1 MQAIKNI
8 LFNWTH
14 ISGFRKRNI
23 THNAKKFVLTE
34 YNIQASAKLKNKTI
48 VFLSDTHFREL
59 QFPYL
64 ELADFINSLKPDWII
79 FGGDL
84 VRYMSYCETAIEFLS
99 KLTAK
104 VAKLSVLGNNETRKT
119 KWTSNGFWNK
129 IYKKSGFQLLSDTIS
144 DIPPIHF
151 IGINHHTEIAILPP
165 VPPGYYTCLISH
177 YPSTVIDV
185 FNREDFK
192 NIDLIL
198 CGHTHGGQVRLPF
211 LGAVNTENKYWKLLE
226 YGHYKNRKTQSNMI
240 ITNGIGCSGIK
251 YRLCCKPEI
260 VRINFIPKAK

>member
-59 QFPYL
+59 QFPYP

-104 VAKLSVLGNNETRKT
+104 VANFQFWETT
-119 KWTSNGFWNK
+119 KQERQNGLLMDSGT
-129 IYKKSGFQLLSDTIS
+129 KSIKNQGFNFCLTQL
-144 DIPPIHF
+144 
-151 IGINHHTEIAILPP
+151 AIFHQ
-165 VPPGYYTCLISH
+165 YTL
-177 YPSTVIDV
+177 
-185 FNREDFK
+185 
-192 NIDLIL
+192 
-198 CGHTHGGQVRLPF
+198 
-211 LGAVNTENKYWKLLE
+211 
-226 YGHYKNRKTQSNMI
+226 
-240 ITNGIGCSGIK
+240 
-251 YRLCCKPEI
+251 
-260 VRINFIPKAK
+260 